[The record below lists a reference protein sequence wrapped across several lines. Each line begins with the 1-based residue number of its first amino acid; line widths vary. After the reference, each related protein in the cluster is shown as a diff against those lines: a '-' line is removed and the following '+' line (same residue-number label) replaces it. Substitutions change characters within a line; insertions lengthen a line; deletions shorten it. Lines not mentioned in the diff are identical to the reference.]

1 MEEIMQNPD
10 DKAENN
16 IVSDDEMKNIA
27 KLAML
32 NLPESEL
39 HSLKGD
45 FAKTLDLFKQL
56 NEIDVHTVQ
65 VSYEKNKLSMAPRP
79 DIVKH
84 DTENNIAKIAEAS
97 PFLNKKDGYFDVPPV
112 IE

>member
-1 MEEIMQNPD
+1 MQNPD
-10 DKAENN
+10 NKADSNEL
-16 IVSDDEMKNIA
+16 SDAEMKNIA

-56 NEIDVHTVQ
+56 NEIDVQTVK

-84 DTENNIAKIAEAS
+84 DAENNIEKIAKSS
-97 PFLNKKDGYFDVPPV
+97 PYLNKKDGYFDVPPV